1 MIKVGKKFKGALPYI
16 LPEIIDMVK
25 IHNTINDRS
34 FEPNFRCIAIALNGS
49 KLVEYGEN
57 KSKTHPFLK
66 EMYHDKKLM
75 TIHAEAD
82 LTMKLL
88 KKELIDS
95 ITDIMILRGTHNL
108 LSSHPCSICYTLF
121 KIYLDKTRLWW
132 YDINSKKW
140 KVKIIN
146 G

>member
-1 MIKVGKKFKGALPYI
+1 MINVGKKFKGALPYI

-82 LTMKLL
+82 LTIKLL
-88 KKELIDS
+88 KRELIDS
-95 ITDIMILRGTHNL
+95 ITDIVTLRGATNL
-108 LSSHPCSICYTLF
+108 LSSYPCDICYNLF
-121 KIYLDKTRLWW
+121 QMYFDSVRLWW
-132 YDINSKKW
+132 FDAKVKKW
-140 KVKIIN
+140 RVKIIEI
-146 G
+146 